1 MNKFLSIHSRWWILL
16 LGCCTNMAAYICW
29 DRPKNFPGIHLLLYF
44 IGNSGLQWLG
54 RSLSLWFFFT
64 EYFGLLGIY
73 SWWYATVDYHINVW
87 ITASVSSCKM
97 QNSIFRSEDTITLC
111 TTFATVSCAMVA
123 FSLPIEGKRLPGRI
137 LIFTVCLTG
146 KIFEI
151 LELFQFDLKW

>member
-1 MNKFLSIHSRWWILL
+1 
-16 LGCCTNMAAYICW
+16 
-29 DRPKNFPGIHLLLYF
+29 
-44 IGNSGLQWLG
+44 
-54 RSLSLWFFFT
+54 
-64 EYFGLLGIY
+64 
-73 SWWYATVDYHINVW
+73 
-87 ITASVSSCKM
+87 M

-151 LELFQFDLKW
+151 LELFQFDFKLVCFYPPMQTYLVSYFSGQYNVLS